1 MKQKFK
7 FVFEVM
13 LIVAAVC
20 CITLEWGY
28 LIHKQNHARMTFIG
42 HASVKIVTTNGK
54 VIYIDPYYPTVS
66 YREPADYI
74 LVTHSHSDHNAVRLC
89 TKKPNCL
96 EINSWDALK
105 DGEYQIFDDE
115 DVKIEAVPSGGNV
128 NHDVRRCVGYIVTMD
143 GVSVFHAGDTSM
155 NEHTQE
161 IVGKKIDYAMY
172 PIDGRYDMGPEEA
185 SEMADLIGATHNI
198 PIHGDG
204 DKYFQQREVFSG
216 KGKRILQ
223 IGETI
228 FLK

>member
-1 MKQKFK
+1 MKQRFK
-7 FVFEVM
+7 YVFEVM

-20 CITLEWGY
+20 CISMEWGY
-28 LIHKQNHARMTFIG
+28 LINKRNHARMTFIG
-42 HASVKIVTTNGK
+42 HASVKIVTTGGK
-54 VIYIDPYYPTVS
+54 VIYIDSFYPTVS

-74 LVTHSHSDHNAVRLC
+74 LVTHSHSDHNVVRLC
-89 TKKPNCL
+89 TKKPDCV
-96 EINSWDALK
+96 EIHSWDALK
-105 DGEYQIFDDE
+105 DGEYQIFDDG
-115 DVKIEAVPSGGNV
+115 DVKIEAVPSGGNA
-128 NHDVRRCVGYIVTMD
+128 NHDVRSCVGYIVTID

-155 NEHTQE
+155 NEHTYD

-204 DKYFQQREVFSG
+204 EKYFQQREVFSG

-223 IGETI
+223 IGGTI